1 MVRPIVS
8 IVIANYNY
16 GHFLETAIRSV
27 LDQDAGD
34 KVELII
40 CDGGSTDNSIAIIQ
54 KYAKGLPPNTSME
67 EWQSSTED
75 KLISVKSNII
85 SWWTTGKDQGQS
97 DAFNK
102 GFAQARGRF
111 ACWLNAD
118 DVILPGVIQ
127 KVCNYI
133 VKHPSVE
140 WISGGTVF
148 CDSGLRMVKLRR
160 GASVAGRLCRWLP
173 LTNVGC
179 PSTFFSLSRFR
190 EVGGFDVDLHYI
202 MDCDLWL
209 KLFMKGVRCHHLSCY
224 FWGFRLH
231 DSSKTTPYYQ
241 GAKNQKHLQEVK
253 RWCEKYNLSE
263 IKYFIGDKIFL
274 IWKLLS
280 LSLPRSIIDTAINRG
295 RYVMELEAR

>member
-1 MVRPIVS
+1 MGQNITIS

-16 GHFLETAIRSV
+16 GRFLSDAINSV
-27 LDQDAGD
+27 ISQCDAPIIGNNGRACLPLGD
-34 KVELII
+34 ALVELII
-40 CDGGSTDNSIAIIQ
+40 VDGGSTDNSLDIIKKYEKCIA
-54 KYAKGLPPNTSME
+54 
-67 EWQSSTED
+67 
-75 KLISVKSNII
+75 
-85 SWWTTGKDQGQS
+85 WWVSEKDRGQS

-102 GFAQARGRF
+102 GFKAAKGRLG
-111 ACWLNAD
+111 CWLNAD
-118 DVILPGVIQ
+118 DVILPGVIH

-133 VKHPSVE
+133 VQHPRVE

-148 CDSGLRMVKLRR
+148 CDANLKMVKLRR